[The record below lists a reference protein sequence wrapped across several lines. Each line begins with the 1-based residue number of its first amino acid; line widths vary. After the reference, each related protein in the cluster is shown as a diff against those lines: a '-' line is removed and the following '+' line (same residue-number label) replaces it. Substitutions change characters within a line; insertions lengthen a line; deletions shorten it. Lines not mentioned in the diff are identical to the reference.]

1 VPGET
6 RWQNSGDRFQAFLL
20 SEELNMAEEGEKPEG
35 KGFTV
40 QDRRRFSETGEA
52 REAPEVSQGFTM
64 SEPSKGSESQSKT
77 ERSQEQEPLPEIN
90 FSTFVISLSTQAL
103 MHLGEIANPL
113 SGKSEI
119 DVPVA
124 KQMIDILGMLQE
136 KTRGNLDAVEGRL
149 IEDLLFDLRMKY
161 VEAVK
166 KKDRSVE

>member
-1 VPGET
+1 MAGE
-6 RWQNSGDRFQAFLL
+6 D
-20 SEELNMAEEGEKPEG
+20 EKTEG

-40 QDRRRFSETGEA
+40 QDRRRFSETGEV
-52 REAPEVSQGFTM
+52 RETPEASQGFTM
-64 SEPSKGSESQSKT
+64 SEPSKGNESQSQT
-77 ERSQEQEPLPEIN
+77 SQEPLPEIN

-113 SGKSEI
+113 SGKSEM
-119 DVPVA
+119 DVSDA

-136 KTRGNLDAVEGRL
+136 KTRGNLDASEARL

-166 KKDRSVE
+166 KKDRSVQ